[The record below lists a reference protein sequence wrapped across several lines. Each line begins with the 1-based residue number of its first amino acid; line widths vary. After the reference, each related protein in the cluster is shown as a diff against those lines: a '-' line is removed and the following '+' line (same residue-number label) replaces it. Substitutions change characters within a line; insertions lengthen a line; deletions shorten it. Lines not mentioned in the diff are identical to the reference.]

1 MHTGK
6 STKRGTKLRNKAIWP
21 CLSQDLNPISNP
33 SEVGFKMN
41 PFIIGSI
48 FKKLLKHIATD
59 EILHGRMV
67 KIFSKPMLETGGQ
80 LCKSPVTSYFYYK

>member
-6 STKRGTKLRNKAIWP
+6 STVKATKLRNKAMWP
-21 CLSQDLNPISNP
+21 YLSQDLNCISNP
-33 SEVGFKMN
+33 SGVGFKMN
-41 PFIIGSI
+41 LFAIGSI
-48 FKKLLKHIATD
+48 FKKLLKHIATE

>member
-33 SEVGFKMN
+33 SEVGF
-41 PFIIGSI
+41 IIGSI

-67 KIFSKPMLETGGQ
+67 KIFSKPILETGGQ